1 MTQQELWSAYCV
13 RNPSFAGDGEVTMTA
28 NGLKKLFE
36 QTWRIAHEA
45 GVASE
50 KERGSRLTDEPTN
63 ALFEAFFGKTNDE
76 SIHKTRFP
84 QPRTANPST
93 GWR

>member
-1 MTQQELWSAYCV
+1 MTQQELWSAYCA
-13 RNPSFAGDGEVTMTA
+13 RNPSFASDGEVTMTA

-50 KERGSRLTDEPTN
+50 KERGSRLTDESGG
-63 ALFEAFFGKTNDE
+63 ASLEELFRKF
-76 SIHKTRFP
+76 SR
-84 QPRTANPST
+84 
-93 GWR
+93 

>member
-1 MTQQELWSAYCV
+1 
-13 RNPSFAGDGEVTMTA
+13 MTA

-50 KERGSRLTDEPTN
+50 KERGSRLTDESGG
-63 ALFEAFFGKTNDE
+63 ASLEELFRKF
-76 SIHKTRFP
+76 SR
-84 QPRTANPST
+84 
-93 GWR
+93 

>member
-1 MTQQELWSAYCV
+1 MTQQELWSAYCA
-13 RNPSFAGDGEVTMTA
+13 RNPSFASDGEVTMTA

-50 KERGSRLTDEPTN
+50 KERGSCLTDEPKYDLYET
-63 ALFEAFFGKTNDE
+63 FFGK
-76 SIHKTRFP
+76 HKR
-84 QPRTANPST
+84 
-93 GWR
+93 

>member
-1 MTQQELWSAYCV
+1 
-13 RNPSFAGDGEVTMTA
+13 MTA

-50 KERGSRLTDEPTN
+50 KERGSCLTDEPKYDLYET
-63 ALFEAFFGKTNDE
+63 FFGK
-76 SIHKTRFP
+76 HKR
-84 QPRTANPST
+84 
-93 GWR
+93 